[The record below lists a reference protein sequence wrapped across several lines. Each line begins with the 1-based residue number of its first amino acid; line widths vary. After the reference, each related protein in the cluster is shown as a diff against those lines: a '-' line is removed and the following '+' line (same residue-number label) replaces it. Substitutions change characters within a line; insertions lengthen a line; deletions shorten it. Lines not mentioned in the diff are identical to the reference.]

1 MTGLMRTRTRA
12 MVQPMGHISDLR
24 QAQQVF
30 ERLGPVIHLRDADTC
45 GVARTVLLRMTD
57 RGELLRLAKSSFVEA
72 ERYNSSN
79 IWGQFGQRSIAFA
92 LCIAQDAHLTGP
104 AAAHLLGLPVLGDPP
119 LLPTAIRPG
128 NPHIGH
134 DRTPFGRL
142 RRGYL
147 PLFHRTVRAR
157 VRTVDPVFAAV
168 DIARHLGP
176 LDGLLAA
183 DAALHDGA
191 GRWKMQ
197 ELAGHMLGYPGISTV
212 QWVAQNATERAES
225 PLESLGRYSFLTAGW
240 PAPLSNVWIP
250 TGRQWF
256 RVDHLIPETGV
267 IVEADGAVKYNNRP
281 DADAI
286 VTSQRVREQ
295 LLRGLGFGIARYNW
309 NDAVSRPWI
318 IPARAKEAAA
328 QRPAVPVPTCWTLD
342 DPRGSTR

>member
-1 MTGLMRTRTRA
+1 
-12 MVQPMGHISDLR
+12 MGHISDLR

-30 ERLGPVIHLRDADTC
+30 ERLGPVVHLRDADTC
-45 GVARTVLLRMTD
+45 GVTRAVLLRMTD
-57 RGELLRLAKSSFVEA
+57 RGELLRIAKSSFVLA
-72 ERYNSSN
+72 EEFNSSDA
-79 IWGQFGQRSIAFA
+79 WEQFRQRSIGFA

-104 AAAHLLGLPVLGDPP
+104 AAAHLLGLPVLGGPP
-119 LLPTAIRPG
+119 IVPTAIRPG

-134 DRTPFGRL
+134 DRSPFGKL

-147 PLFHRTVRAR
+147 PLSHCTSRAR
-157 VRTVDPVFAAV
+157 VRTVDPAFAAV

-176 LDGLLAA
+176 MDGLLAA
-183 DAALHDGA
+183 DAVMHAGI

-197 ELAGHMLGYPGISTV
+197 ELARHMVGYPGMATV
-212 QWVAQNATERAES
+212 EWVVENASGHAES
-225 PLESLGRYSFLTAGW
+225 PLESLGRYSFLASGT
-240 PAPLSNVWIP
+240 PAPMSNVWIR
-250 TGRQWF
+250 TDRQWF

-295 LLRGLGFGIARYNW
+295 LLRNQGFGIARYNW
-309 NDAVSRPWI
+309 LDAVGQPWI
-318 IPARAKEAAA
+318 IPVRAREAAA
-328 QRPAVPVPTCWTLD
+328 QRRSGPVPTCWTLE